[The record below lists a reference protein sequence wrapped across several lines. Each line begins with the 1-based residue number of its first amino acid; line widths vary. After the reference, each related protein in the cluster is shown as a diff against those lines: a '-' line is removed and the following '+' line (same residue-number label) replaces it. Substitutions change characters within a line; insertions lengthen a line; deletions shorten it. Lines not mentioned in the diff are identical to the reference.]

1 MTGWSNHLD
10 GAKALIRLRGKDVIK
25 NSTPEGLEMFQL
37 VRSMS
42 VSQELSSTLLH
53 SPLLLCLDTIC

>member
-1 MTGWSNHLD
+1 MAGWSNHLN

-25 NSTPEGLEMFQL
+25 ESSPEGLEMFQL

-42 VSQELSSTLLH
+42 VS
-53 SPLLLCLDTIC
+53 